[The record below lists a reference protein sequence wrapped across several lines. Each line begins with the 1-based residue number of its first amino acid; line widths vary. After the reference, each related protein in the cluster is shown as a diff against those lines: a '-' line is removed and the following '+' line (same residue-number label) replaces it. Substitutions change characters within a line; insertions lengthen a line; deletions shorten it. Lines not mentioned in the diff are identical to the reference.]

1 MPTGSSTAIGIGT
14 TNINSLVAAGFSTY
28 TQAAATIA
36 STTLGNAQR
45 ATRAQPSSSDI
56 SPQGLVPSRTAAGVG
71 AAVSTTLIQSL
82 TSRIEISQDAQQIHL
97 ERIVVLDE
105 AREPYKIG
113 IARVDNVLIDTIERV
128 NDAIQDVNAAYQAR
142 IDSGCKT
149 DLFWRLVQINRQ
161 IEATSS
167 TGKGGSGGAQEY
179 YTYTYKCTRL
189 NPTGYPSIPTPTE
202 LERLAGLE
210 RQLFT
215 AQRGSAN
222 PGISQAS
229 SFGPSVIGVGSD
241 SVDMIVS
248 DESYPN
254 NLRTFPLNTLH
265 GLERVDLYGVKM
277 YDEPY
282 TADIGET
289 RITSFIG
296 TCGVG
301 TNYVVAMSPINSGG
315 LQNILPGQL
324 LICDKPFV
332 FSSDAYVI
340 TQVGVTTANLS
351 GINTVSTR
359 VDSVTVPKL
368 TLDAT
373 TIGNAFA
380 PEDSG
385 NYVTF
390 TVLSDPNTLT
400 NLGVGRSISPYI
412 PQTVKCPLT
421 RSDAGKGIRIEFVNN
436 GDPTGSPNWNPF
448 MEGEIDPD
456 ADYNLGTGSNAR
468 EIDAALDGNRV
479 REPRV
484 GAGRVYHRV
493 GFDVAP
499 VIFTNSERTGYRFA
513 TEGET
518 VILRDY
524 QMGQTPP
531 AENSFLTALRNS
543 RNPGGDSAGVVRLPS
558 CSTSISSS
566 LDQAIS
572 VSNTEIA
579 RLSSTEIQDKVEIA
593 NMLRE
598 DLMDINLRI
607 WGERQL
613 LGESE
618 ERVSTYNGR
627 TDLLQR
633 LGSVLGD
640 L

>member
-36 STTLGNAQR
+36 STALGNAER
-45 ATRAQPSSSDI
+45 ATRAQPSSADI

-105 AREPYKIG
+105 AKEPYKIG
-113 IARVDNVLIDTIERV
+113 IARVDNILIDTIERV
-128 NDAIQDVNAAYQAR
+128 NDTIQDVNAAYQAR

-161 IEATSS
+161 VEATAA
-167 TGKGGSGGAQEY
+167 TGKGGGEGEVY

-189 NPTGYPSIPTPTE
+189 NPTGYPSIPTPSE
-202 LERLAGLE
+202 LEEMAGLE

-215 AQRGSAN
+215 AQRGSVN
-222 PGISQAS
+222 FGFDQAS

-248 DESYPN
+248 DEPYPN
-254 NLRTFPLNTLH
+254 NLRSFPLDTLH
-265 GLERVDLYGVKM
+265 GLQRVDLYGVKM

-282 TADIGET
+282 TADIGDT
-289 RITSFIG
+289 RVTSFIG

-340 TQVGVTTANLS
+340 TQVGVTSANLS
-351 GINTVSTR
+351 GINTTSTR

-421 RSDAGKGIRIEFVNN
+421 RSDAGKGIRIEFINN

-456 ADYNLGTGSNAR
+456 ADYNLGTSANAAQ
-468 EIDAALDGNRV
+468 IDAALNDNRV

-499 VIFTNSERTGYRFA
+499 VIFTGASKSGYRLA
-513 TEGET
+513 EEGET
-518 VILRDY
+518 VVLRDY

-531 AENSFLTALRNS
+531 PENSFLTALLNS
-543 RNPGGDSAGVVRLPS
+543 RNPGGDAAGVVRLPA

-566 LDQAIS
+566 LDQVIS

-618 ERVSTYNGR
+618 ERVSTYGGR
-627 TDLLQR
+627 TDLLER
-633 LGSVLGD
+633 LGSVLGN